1 MYKEKGIGL
10 KESFPTNSAM
20 IQARRKL
27 KPQLLE
33 DLNTL
38 IIDKFYDINE
48 RNDTIETWNKH
59 LIWAIDGTRLDIP
72 DTPSNRETFSIYNHR
87 NIPNGKCQADG
98 LIMYDSCNDLPL
110 IGHLGP
116 MKSEPQTFLDHFLPR
131 IHTNPF
137 LNQKD
142 RAIFVFDR
150 GYTSYK
156 LFAELI
162 RNELKFVIRVKTA
175 GTYKSI
181 MKFRDSMD
189 IDTIIDIVVPYYIKE
204 DINGANLPNTIKIRA
219 IKVFLDSGEVEILI
233 TNLLDSKVFPTNCF
247 KELYFKRWP
256 VETTIGFLK
265 NVLVIERFSSKIT
278 QFIFQDFF
286 ASILTYTISTL
297 INIDVKNHD
306 KNYKKRHNKYHRK
319 YSYKPNRRLLL
330 TSVINYICAIVCGK
344 QDLKEYYYDLIMKW
358 GDSQWVP
365 IRINRNIMR
374 KFKTDSW
381 RLVYH
386 LYYKKVYS

>member
-1 MYKEKGIGL
+1 MYKEKGIGP

-38 IIDKFYDINE
+38 LIDKFYDINE
-48 RNDTIETWNKH
+48 RNGSIKTWNKH

-72 DTPSNRETFSIYNHR
+72 DTPSNRESFSVYNHQ
-87 NIPNGKCQADG
+87 NIPNGKCQASG
-98 LIMYDSCNDLPL
+98 LIMYDSLNELPL

-116 MKSEPQTFLDHFLPR
+116 IKSEPQTFLDQFLPV
-131 IHTNPF
+131 IHTDP
-137 LNQKD
+137 LVNQKE
-142 RAIFVFDR
+142 RAILVFDR

-162 RNELKFVIRVKTA
+162 RNDIKFVIRVKTA

-181 MKFRDSMD
+181 MEFRDSMD
-189 IDTIIDIVVPYYIKE
+189 LDSIIE
-204 DINGANLPNTIKIRA
+204 INIPNYLREEIEGANLPESIRIRA

-233 TNLLDSKVFPTNCF
+233 TNLFDSKEFPTNCF

-265 NVLVIERFSSKIT
+265 NVLDIERFSSRIT

-297 INIDVKNHD
+297 IIIDVKNHD
-306 KNYKKRHNKYHRK
+306 KNYRKRHNKYHRK
-319 YSYKPNRRLLL
+319 YNYKPNRRLLL
-330 TSVINYICAIVCGK
+330 SSVINYICAIICGK
-344 QDLKEYYYDLIMKW
+344 QELKEYYYNLIMKW

-365 IRINRNIMR
+365 ERIDRNIIR
-374 KFKTDSW
+374 NFKTDSW